1 MELSQ
6 LSILLD
12 DEDVK
17 NVYCTLLIY
26 SIRFESIYVV
36 DVVKGQV
43 VLSKRV
49 KILILVLRWVIYHL
63 NITSDTAST
72 IA

>member
-17 NVYCTLLIY
+17 NVDCTLLVD

-49 KILILVLRWVIYHL
+49 KILVLVLCRVIYHL

>member
-17 NVYCTLLIY
+17 NVDCTLLVD

-36 DVVKGQV
+36 DVVKSQV

-49 KILILVLRWVIYHL
+49 EILILVLCRVIYHL
-63 NITSDTAST
+63 NITSDAAST

>member
-6 LSILLD
+6 LSILLHD
-12 DEDVK
+12 KDVK
-17 NVYCTLLIY
+17 NVDCTLLVD

-49 KILILVLRWVIYHL
+49 KILILVLHWVIYHL
-63 NITSDTAST
+63 NITGDTAST